1 MNKIYTTDKD
11 KFISYN
17 HYKSNKKNNP
27 HIIFLHGLM
36 SNMEGV
42 KACLIEDYCKVKDY
56 NFTKFDNFGHGKSS
70 GRFTSETISSWLYGL
85 ELVLQEFQS
94 DELTLIGSSMGAWVS
109 MLAAIKYPAK
119 VKNLICIA
127 PAPDFTEDSI
137 WKKLPPSKQQE
148 MQSASVLNV
157 AGPHCGSGYPI
168 SYKLIEDARNH
179 LLLNLESIKISCPVH
194 LIHGSLDLDI
204 PASVSTQLFDK
215 ITSSQ
220 MVLKLIKDGEHNLS
234 RQSDLQIIINSLEEI
249 LNTNGAVNLKLDYNS

>member
-17 HYKSNKKNNP
+17 HHKSNKKNNP

-36 SNMEGV
+36 SNMEGT
-42 KACLIEDYCKVKDY
+42 KAKYIEDYCKVKDY

-70 GRFTSETISSWLYGL
+70 GEFTGETISSWLSGL
-85 ELVLQEFQS
+85 ELVLQEFES
-94 DELTLIGSSMGAWVS
+94 KAVTLIGSSMGAWIS
-109 MLAAIKYPAK
+109 MLAAIKHPAK

-148 MQSASVLNV
+148 MQRAGVLNV

-168 SYKLIEDARNH
+168 SFNLIEDARSH
-179 LLLNLESIKISCPVH
+179 LLLNLDSLKIDCPVH
-194 LIHGSLDLDI
+194 LIHGALDLDI
-204 PASVSTQLFDK
+204 PVNISSKLFDK

-220 MVLKLIKDGEHNLS
+220 IVLKIIKDAEHNLS
-234 RQSDLQIIINSLEEI
+234 RQSDLQIITNSIDEILSINSTI
-249 LNTNGAVNLKLDYNS
+249 D